1 MTMLMK
7 MGWRNIWRNKRRS
20 LLTILAIV
28 FATFFTIVQQ
38 GIAIGTWEYGIAN
51 AVEMFAGYLQIQKH
65 GYQDNPSLAKS
76 FPYPG
81 RVTSIL
87 DKTEA
92 VTGYAPRIQADGLAS
107 YRENSAGAA
116 IIGIDPASERRISR
130 FHERV
135 KSGRMLGQNSTDE
148 VVVGYKL
155 LANLKAQV
163 GDTVVILAQG
173 FDGVM
178 GNQKYRIVGAMKF
191 GSPEFDA
198 VTIAMHIRAAQE
210 LLAMEGR
217 VNIVAIGTRG
227 LHAADDVR
235 REVVVSLA
243 KQNEAQLDVLPWNEV
258 MPELKQS
265 MDFDQVNH
273 LLILAILI
281 VIVAFGVLNTVLMS
295 VTERFREFG
304 IALAIGMQPAGLVR
318 LLFIETICLALVGI
332 AVGGS
337 IGMAVNAYVA
347 YHPIPIGGD
356 LAQLYEDYG
365 FMPVIVATTRISI
378 PLTFACAMLLVSL
391 LSCLYP
397 AFRVSR
403 LEPLKGIRHT

>member
-1 MTMLMK
+1 MTMLIK
-7 MGWRNIWRNKRRS
+7 MGWRNIWRNRRRS

-51 AVEMFAGYLQIQKH
+51 AVEMFAGYLQIQRH

-81 RVTSIL
+81 QVTSIL
-87 DKTEA
+87 DSAEGVA
-92 VTGYAPRIQADGLAS
+92 GYAPRIQADGLAS
-107 YRENSAGAA
+107 FKENSAGAA
-116 IIGIDPASERRISR
+116 IIGIDPAMERRISR

-135 KSGRMLGQNSTDE
+135 KSGRMVAEKSADE

-155 LANLKAQV
+155 LSNLKAQV
-163 GDTVVILAQG
+163 GDTLVILEQG

-217 VNIVAIGTRG
+217 ANIVAIGTRG
-227 LHAADDVR
+227 LQAVDDVR
-235 REVVVSLA
+235 NAVDLSIREHKL
-243 KQNEAQLDVLPWNEV
+243 AQLDVLPWNEV

-273 LLILAILI
+273 MLILSILI

-304 IALAIGMQPAGLVR
+304 ITLAIGMQPAGLVR
-318 LLFIETICLALVGI
+318 LVILETVCLALVGI
-332 AVGGS
+332 VIGSAIGIAVNEYFAHYPVPVGGE
-337 IGMAVNAYVA
+337 
-347 YHPIPIGGD
+347 
-356 LAQLYEDYG
+356 LAQFYEDYG
-365 FMPVIVATTRISI
+365 FVPIIIATTRVSI
-378 PLTFACAMLLVSL
+378 PLTFACTMVAVSL

-397 AFRVSR
+397 AYRVSK